1 MLTCKDITLRDFKE
15 SDIETRIHWETIESR
30 DLRNT
35 AAMSACALC
44 AGRFDELT
52 FRLNKERFITFLNP
66 NELHNTASADA

>member
-1 MLTCKDITLRDFKE
+1 MLTCKDITLRDFIE
-15 SDIETRIHWETIESR
+15 SDIETRIHWETIGSR
-30 DLRNT
+30 DLRNA

-66 NELHNTASADA
+66 NALHNTASTDT

>member
-15 SDIETRIHWETIESR
+15 SDIKTRIHWETIGSR
-30 DLRNT
+30 DLRNA

-66 NELHNTASADA
+66 NELHNTASADT